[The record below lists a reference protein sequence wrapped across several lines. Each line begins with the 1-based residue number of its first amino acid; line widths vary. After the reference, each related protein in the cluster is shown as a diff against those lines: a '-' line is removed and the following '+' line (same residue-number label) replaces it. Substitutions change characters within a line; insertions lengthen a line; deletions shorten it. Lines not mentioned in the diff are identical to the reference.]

1 MPIHDAELASDQD
14 SDLDY
19 MPVEYEDFA
28 FDLVALFE
36 VEPIMIPPKWST
48 DQNFLAAAN
57 HIQDCMKQKFQSK
70 ADELLEQRKAKGKQV
85 NI

>member
-1 MPIHDAELASDQD
+1 MEDAGD
-14 SDLDY
+14 
-19 MPVEYEDFA
+19 VYEDFA

-85 NI
+85 DKAIFW